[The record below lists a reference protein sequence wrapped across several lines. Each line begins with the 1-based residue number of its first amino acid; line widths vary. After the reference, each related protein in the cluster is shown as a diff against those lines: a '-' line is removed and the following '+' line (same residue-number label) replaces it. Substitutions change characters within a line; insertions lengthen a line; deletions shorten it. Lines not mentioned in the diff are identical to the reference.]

1 MNNPSQ
7 MKLSHQIMR
16 VLILLLLG
24 LVVLSISLWLF
35 VLSPALKSSEQGKAD
50 MFMLANEIGLGHV
63 LEAKERVNIQTY
75 INQLMLLRDP
85 NTSDYLLNGVE
96 ITSDSERFSQ
106 IRPEAAD
113 SSFISET
120 VIFSSD
126 KNRRFLGS
134 TKIYYSDRFYK
145 KLLLQGNTALL
156 SSILF
161 FLFFLLIVFMFME
174 RLLKPLT
181 ELTHHLLRLDT
192 EVEYKL
198 PPLEDEN
205 SEEISLVK
213 NALDKLLSLLQH
225 HREEL
230 EERVD
235 ERTSE
240 LNDAR
245 DRAETANRAKSEFL
259 ANMSHE
265 IRTPLSAIIGITDL
279 SLKEKLP
286 PRAHEYMMTMRTASH
301 SLLGIINDI
310 LDFSKI
316 EAGKLELEQNPFDL
330 NEVLNNLTGVFRA
343 TAQEKNLKLQLAI
356 SPDIPSILNGDA
368 ARLSQVLI
376 NLVGNALKFT
386 EKGEVSISTTLVED
400 DDSKVVINFKVKDTG
415 IGIEPEYIDSLFE
428 SFTQAD
434 SSTSRKYGGSGL
446 GLSICH
452 RLVKLMGGSINVKSQ
467 LGRGSSFT
475 FSAEFMKND
484 ASSIQKDGE
493 RRSVP
498 ADFSLNDISVL
509 LVEDNP
515 INQKIIA
522 RTLEA
527 EGLQVSVVSNGHE
540 AIQLIQSE
548 SYDIVLMDM
557 QMPVLSGIETT
568 KILREEFEPSELP
581 IIALTAN
588 AMQEDMDRC
597 FEAGMND
604 FIVKP
609 MDIEAVKSVIFK
621 WTADKKAL

>member
-1 MNNPSQ
+1 
-7 MKLSHQIMR
+7 
-16 VLILLLLG
+16 
-24 LVVLSISLWLF
+24 
-35 VLSPALKSSEQGKAD
+35 
-50 MFMLANEIGLGHV
+50 MFMLANETGLGHV
-63 LEAKERVNIQTY
+63 LKTNDSLNIQPY
-75 INQLMLLRDP
+75 IDQLMLLRDL
-85 NTSDYLLNGVE
+85 NTGDYLLNGIE
-96 ITSDSERFSQ
+96 ITTGSQTFSQ
-106 IRPEAAD
+106 TRPEAAD
-113 SSFISET
+113 NSFISET

-134 TKIYYSDRFYK
+134 ATIYYSDSFYK
-145 KLLLQGNTALL
+145 KLELQGNTALL

-161 FLFFLLIVFMFME
+161 FLLLLLIVFLFME

-181 ELTHHLLRLDT
+181 ELTQHLLRLDT

-198 PPLEDEN
+198 PPLEEEK

-213 NALDKLLSLLQH
+213 NALDKLLSLLQRQ
-225 HREEL
+225 REEL
-230 EERVD
+230 EDRVN
-235 ERTSE
+235 ERTAE

-245 DRAETANRAKSEFL
+245 DRAEMANRAKSEFL

-286 PRAHEYMMTMRTASH
+286 PRANEYMMTMRTASH

-316 EAGKLELEQNPFDL
+316 EAGKLELEYNPFDL

-343 TAQEKNLKLQLAI
+343 TAQEKNLKLQLTI
-356 SPDIPSILNGDA
+356 SPDTPTILNGDA
-368 ARLSQVLI
+368 ARLSQILI

-386 EKGEVSISTTLVED
+386 EKGEVSISTALVEE
-400 DDSKVVINFKVKDTG
+400 DDSRAVIKFTVEDTG
-415 IGIEPEYIDSLFE
+415 IGIEPEYIDTLFE

-446 GLSICH
+446 GLSICQ
-452 RLVKLMGGSINVKSQ
+452 RLVKLMGGSINVKSH
-467 LGRGSSFT
+467 LGRGSSFA
-475 FSAEFMKND
+475 FSAEFMKKD
-484 ASSIQKDGE
+484 ASSIQKHGE
-493 RRSVP
+493 MGAIP
-498 ADFSLNDISVL
+498 AEFSLKDISIL

-515 INQKIIA
+515 INQKVIA

-527 EGLQVSVVSNGHE
+527 EGLQVSVVSNGQD
-540 AIQLIQSE
+540 AIRLIQSE

-568 KILREEFEPSELP
+568 KILREEIGLTELP

-588 AMQEDMDRC
+588 AMQEDMERC

-609 MDIEAVKSVIFK
+609 MNVEAVKRVIFK

>member
-1 MNNPSQ
+1 

-16 VLILLLLG
+16 VLIILLLG
-24 LVVLSISLWLF
+24 LIALSISLWLF
-35 VLSPALKSSEQGKAD
+35 VISPALKSSEQGKAD
-50 MFMLANEIGLGHV
+50 MFMLANETGLGHV
-63 LEAKERVNIQTY
+63 LEAKESVSIQTY
-75 INQLMLLRDP
+75 IHQLMLLRDP
-85 NTSDYLLNGVE
+85 NTSNYLLNGIE
-96 ITSDSERFSQ
+96 ITMDSRAFSQ

-113 SSFISET
+113 NSFISET

-134 TKIYYSDRFYK
+134 AKIYYSDRFYK
-145 KLLLQGNTALL
+145 KLQLQGNTALL

-161 FLFFLLIVFMFME
+161 FLFLLLTVFLFME

-181 ELTHHLLRLDT
+181 ELTYHLLRLDT

-198 PPLEDEN
+198 PPLEGEN

-213 NALDKLLSLLQH
+213 NALDKLLSLLQRQ
-225 HREEL
+225 REEL

-235 ERTSE
+235 ERTAE

-265 IRTPLSAIIGITDL
+265 IRTPLSAIVGITNL
-279 SLKEKLP
+279 SLKEKLAP
-286 PRAHEYMMTMRTASH
+286 KVNEYMLTMRTASN

-316 EAGKLELEQNPFDL
+316 EAGKLELEYNPFDL
-330 NEVLNNLTGVFRA
+330 SEVLKNLVGVFRESA
-343 TAQEKNLKLQLAI
+343 REKNLELQLSI
-356 SPDIPSILNGDA
+356 SPDTPTLLNGDA

-386 EKGEVSISTTLVED
+386 EKGKVSISTTLVEE
-400 DDSKVVINFKVKDTG
+400 DDSKAIIKFTVKDTG
-415 IGIEPEYIDSLFE
+415 IGIEPENIDALFE

-446 GLSICH
+446 GLSISQ
-452 RLVKLMGGSINVKSQ
+452 RLVNLMGGWINVQSR
-467 LGRGSSFT
+467 LGSGSSFA
-475 FSAEFMKND
+475 FSVEFMKKD
-484 ASSIQKDGE
+484 PSSIQKHGE
-493 RRSVP
+493 RRPVP

-527 EGLQVSVVSNGHE
+527 EGLQVSVVSNGQE
-540 AIQLIQSE
+540 AIRLIQEE
-548 SYDIVLMDM
+548 SYDVVLMDM

-568 KILREEFEPSELP
+568 KILREEIGLTELP

-588 AMQEDMDRC
+588 AMKEDMDKC

-609 MDIEAVKSVIFK
+609 MNAESVKRLVFK
-621 WTADKKAL
+621 WTADKKAP